1 VIPAKNVKM
10 TAFSTFSRKSA
21 PAQIKNTLKTVSAN
35 RVENTAAPAQMPM
48 IARHV
53 ILHSY

>member
-10 TAFSTFSRKSA
+10 TAYSTFSRKSA
-21 PAQIKNTLKTVSAN
+21 PAQIKNMLKTVNAN